1 MNLLKNGDA
10 KQSTSTAQMTGSL
23 VKMRFKPARS
33 PFSAGTRDDRI
44 GIITDSMEMEDGFF
58 EYEIVFPDERGWF
71 NNLQFE
77 VINES

>member
-1 MNLLKNGDA
+1 MPLLKSGES
-10 KQSTSTAQMTGSL
+10 KQLTGSL

-33 PFSAGTRDDRI
+33 PFSSALDDNRI
-44 GIITDSMEMEDGFF
+44 GIITDFMEMEDGFF